1 MNNTGRLRDCYTGIE
16 PCVDSTFLRGGR
28 PLKEANSDVY
38 EDEQA
43 LRVQAEKTSGRSLSE
58 SEWALIAP
66 DWSGPY
72 GDLDVAEMV
81 AAVRDALPAL
91 VKPSP
96 DEKARAHRMAHVQRA
111 ALEARDMVEAARE
124 SIFGHK
130 EPPFPGRG
138 IEGAEWIEAQVQ
150 EHETKRFHIEV
161 NVPAQLSSMESLAWL
176 KDYLNIKLEHYLPP
190 NSSDDSVPLKEFLV
204 ESDAVRNIG
213 WGMPTLAYLGVN
225 GAGEINIKRV
235 QASDGTQ
242 LGLLQSN
249 SEKLAKAANWEPY
262 AAVHHLLTGGIV
274 SHSAVQAKS
283 RYRVGREV
291 YGDSHLMTLEISD
304 PTLATQQVLIAAFSK
319 ERSDNAPPW
328 NERTQQRTRVA
339 PKSERVAAFVERYPA
354 KSWSE
359 RFVEWNKQNPDE
371 HFRTE
376 SALKEAFYRANR
388 R

>member
-1 MNNTGRLRDCYTGIE
+1 MDNAGRLRGCYTGIE
-16 PCVDSTFLRGGR
+16 PCVNSTFLRGGR
-28 PLKEANSDVY
+28 PLKEANSQMY

-43 LRVQAEKTSGRSLSE
+43 LRGQAEKMSGRSLTE

-81 AAVRDALPAL
+81 AAVRDTLPEQ

-96 DEKARAHRMAHVQRA
+96 DEKARAHRNAHVERA

-130 EPPFPGRG
+130 EPPFPGRL

-150 EHETKRFHIEV
+150 KLETKRFHIEV
-161 NVPAQLSSMESLAWL
+161 TVPAQLSRMESLAWL

-190 NSSDDSVPLKEFLV
+190 DSGDDSLQLKEFLV
-204 ESDAVRNIG
+204 ESDAVRDIG
-213 WGMPTLAYLGVN
+213 WEVPMLAYLRVN
-225 GAGEINIKRV
+225 EAGEIDIKWV
-235 QASDGTQ
+235 QAPDGTQ
-242 LGLLQSN
+242 LGLLQSK

-262 AAVHHLLTGGIV
+262 VAVHHLLTGGIG
-274 SHSAVQAKS
+274 SPSAVQAKS
-283 RYRVGREV
+283 RSRVGREV
-291 YGDSHLMTLEISD
+291 YGDSHHITLEISD
-304 PTLATQQVLIAAFSK
+304 PTVVTQQDLIAAFSK
-319 ERSDNAPPW
+319 ERSDNAPPG

-339 PKSERVAAFVERYPA
+339 PKGERVAAFVEKYPA
-354 KSWSE
+354 KSWAE
-359 RFVEWNKQNPDE
+359 RLAEWNQQNPDE

-376 SALKEAFYRANR
+376 SALKEAFYRAKR